1 MGKPRQAKGPLFLVE
16 ITGHFGRL
24 NCLDRSNAD
33 IQTGRDL
40 NSIE

>member
-1 MGKPRQAKGPLFLVE
+1 MGKRRQAKDPLFLVE
-16 ITGHFGRL
+16 ITGLSGRCIIL
-24 NCLDRSNAD
+24 HQSNAD